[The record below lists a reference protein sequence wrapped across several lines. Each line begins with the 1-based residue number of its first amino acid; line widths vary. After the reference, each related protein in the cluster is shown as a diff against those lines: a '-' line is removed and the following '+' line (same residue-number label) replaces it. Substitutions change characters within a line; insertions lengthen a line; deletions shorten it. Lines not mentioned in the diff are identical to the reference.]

1 MWLES
6 AATGSGDV
14 VGRQRGQRGQISGV
28 LRALERGGSGPDTD
42 ILTKLRRLL
51 SEDRLWGDK
60 SGGRGMTW
68 EAKDDG
74 GLGCRMLARDV
85 EGLTVSISLPNSW
98 SD

>member
-1 MWLES
+1 MAGVCGHREWRRGRTPEG
-6 AATGSGDV
+6 AARPDL
-14 VGRQRGQRGQISGV
+14 RGPEGLGK
-28 LRALERGGSGPDTD
+28 GGSGPDTD